1 MRRSSSVYARSSL
14 VASFCPS
21 SSLASCTSTSSVGLE
36 PAVAASRLWQIFHL
50 SSISL
55 MNGSRSVSED
65 TLQSFRLFLVVLVAL
80 EDAGDVG
87 TKYAFVRIGRP

>member
-21 SSLASCTSTSSVGLE
+21 SNLASCTSTSSVGLE

-55 MNGSRSVSED
+55 MNGSRSVSIIAPRIP
-65 TLQSFRLFLVVLVAL
+65 SRASVFSSLFSSPSRMPVM
-80 EDAGDVG
+80 
-87 TKYAFVRIGRP
+87 